1 MRVRNAREL
10 GALVRDAR
18 RRRGMTQKE
27 VALTAGVDRSWLAR
41 LEAGSENPTLTNLL
55 AVVAALGLA
64 LVVADTELGAQVVT
78 GSTERNL
85 GKPKPTLDDVLAR
98 LEHKSQPTAV
108 Q

>member
-18 RRRGMTQKE
+18 RRRGMTQKD
-27 VALTAGVDRSWLAR
+27 VAVAAGVDRSWLAR

-55 AVVAALGLA
+55 AVVAALRLE
-64 LVVADTELGAQVVT
+64 VFVADSEQETQVPNGAS
-78 GSTERNL
+78 GRNV

-98 LEHKSQPTAV
+98 LEQKSKPMAKQ
-108 Q
+108 